1 MSWIKNVLLEVGRE
15 EISKNDIVTKTKKV
29 SLCIE
34 DGIIKEIA
42 EDVPE
47 NAEEVIDAKGYL
59 AVPSLVDNHIHLD
72 KGHYGG
78 KWKAV
83 VPMNNVAERIVEEQ
97 GFLKDFLLETPK
109 KAQALIDLITSN
121 GATFLRVHVN
131 VDSTIE
137 LDNLNII
144 KEVLENNKHKL
155 DYEIVVFP
163 QHGTLTTEYK
173 GLLTKALKDDKVT
186 VIGALDPATIDY
198 DIEKSLKTTFDLA
211 KKYNKEIDIHLHD
224 RGTLG
229 IYEINRIIDYTVSS
243 NLQGKVQI
251 SHGLALGDISNNEL
265 DTIAKRLKEA
275 KITINTTAPIDTKA
289 LSIPILQSHGISVNV
304 VNDNINDHWSPF
316 GTGDLIQRVSRAAE
330 IFSMCDEV
338 SLSEALGLVTNGIT
352 PLDKEG
358 KQVWPK
364 VGDKANILFVKA
376 ESSAHLVARVCPERV
391 ILFKGRFV
399 SGEFR

>member
-1 MSWIKNVLLEVGRE
+1 MSWIKNILLEVGRE
-15 EISKNDIVTKTKKV
+15 EISKNDIITKTKKV

-42 EDVPE
+42 DDVPE

-131 VDSTIE
+131 IDPTIE

-173 GLLTKALKDDKVT
+173 GLLTKALEDDKVK

-211 KKYNKEIDIHLHD
+211 KKYDKEIDIHLHD

>member
-15 EISKNDIVTKTKKV
+15 EISKNDIITKTKKV

-42 EDVPE
+42 DDVPE

-131 VDSTIE
+131 VDPIIE

-229 IYEINRIIDYTVSS
+229 IYEINRIIDYIVSS

-352 PLDKEG
+352 PLDKDG